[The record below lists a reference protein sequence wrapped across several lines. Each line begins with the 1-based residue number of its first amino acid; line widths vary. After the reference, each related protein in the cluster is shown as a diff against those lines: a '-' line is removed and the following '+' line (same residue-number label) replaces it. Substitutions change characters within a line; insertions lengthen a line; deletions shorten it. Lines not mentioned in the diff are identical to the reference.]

1 MIALRLS
8 AISIL
13 IVLGGRPLYAQAAD
27 DLFRD
32 IHSNLLRATD
42 RELQQVETGSSVAA
56 VYEGRTG
63 LLKESAEGGVPKGS
77 VGPSLKD
84 DRRPAT
90 IESPQVQI
98 GGIGDPGFSR
108 LQQFH
113 PLMAPIFAA
122 EGVPHEFLL
131 VGLIESAYRNDAVSP
146 AQAVGMWQFI
156 PSTARRFG
164 LMNEFGDYRTD
175 FERSTRA
182 AARYLRF
189 LLDKFSDW
197 RLALAAYNAGED
209 RVERA
214 IKVGRTRDFSRLSDM
229 RLLPEETRNY
239 VPSVLRAI
247 AEARNLGVL
256 Q

>member
-1 MIALRLS
+1 MIALRLA

-13 IVLGGRPLYAQAAD
+13 ILLGSHPLYAQAAD

-32 IHSNLLRATD
+32 IHANLLRAAD
-42 RELQQVETGSSVAA
+42 RELQQLETHSSVAA
-56 VYEGRTG
+56 VDEGRNG
-63 LLKESAEGGVPKGS
+63 PLKEAAESAQVK
-77 VGPSLKD
+77 
-84 DRRPAT
+84 
-90 IESPQVQI
+90 IERI
-98 GGIGDPGFSR
+98 GHPGFSR
-108 LQQFH
+108 LQQLH

-131 VGLIESAYRNDAVSP
+131 VGLIESGYKNDAVSP

-164 LMNEFGDYRTD
+164 LLDESGDYRTD

-189 LLDKFSDW
+189 LLNKFADW
-197 RLALAAYNAGED
+197 RLALAAYNTGED

-214 IKVGRTRDFSRLSDM
+214 IELGRTRDFSKLSGM

-239 VPSVLRAI
+239 VPAVLRAI
-247 AEARNLGVL
+247 AQARNLGVL

>member
-1 MIALRLS
+1 MIALRLLI
-8 AISIL
+8 ISVAFL
-13 IVLGGRPLYAQAAD
+13 WNGLQLHAQPVD
-27 DLFRD
+27 DLFGE
-32 IHSNLLRATD
+32 IHVSLLRAAD
-42 RELQQVETGSSVAA
+42 RELQQVEIPASAAA
-56 VYEGRTG
+56 VN
-63 LLKESAEGGVPKGS
+63 
-77 VGPSLKD
+77 
-84 DRRPAT
+84 DRRSPV
-90 IESPQVQI
+90 IESPRLQI
-98 GGIGDPGFSR
+98 EAISHPGFSR
-108 LQQFH
+108 LQQLH

-131 VGLIESAYRNDAVSP
+131 VGLIESGYRNDAVSP

-164 LMNEFGDYRTD
+164 LLNDFGDHRTD

-197 RLALAAYNAGED
+197 RLVLAAYNAGED
-209 RVERA
+209 RVQRA
-214 IKVGRTRDFSRLSDM
+214 IEIGRTRDFSKLSDM
-229 RLLPEETRNY
+229 RLLPEETRKY

-247 AEARNLGVL
+247 VEARNLGVM